1 LIVSWSCGL
10 SATMYKSEGGLAE
23 LRIVGFLRH
32 GICCLHSFQPVCTIT
47 LVQKPPMLP
56 PIQRVTPHAKC
67 GPTSTD
73 SSMLLPDLSNSTQR
87 VVDIQHVE
95 LGVDRI
101 STLPSRQLSKLT
113 RRVRGAILAACL
125 SQLQLLGW
133 YTY

>member
-1 LIVSWSCGL
+1 
-10 SATMYKSEGGLAE
+10 
-23 LRIVGFLRH
+23 
-32 GICCLHSFQPVCTIT
+32 
-47 LVQKPPMLP
+47 
-56 PIQRVTPHAKC
+56 
-67 GPTSTD
+67 
-73 SSMLLPDLSNSTQR
+73 MLLPDLSNSTQR